1 MNDVRTVR
9 AFIRSRGRGPTS
21 WSDRYVSLF
30 ALTVAAAVLADP
42 LTGAFA
48 KLTAISRQVDPSRLG
63 AGIALVALAYAGF
76 LSLARRVGPVVL
88 PAADAAWLLRSPLP
102 RRDVLRRTSAIL
114 LAVSLASGAALSL
127 ALFAVLAGSAAHGT
141 LVLAT
146 AVLVGLSA
154 AVGGMAAAV
163 VAQSSPTWE
172 SWLRGAVVSLVVA
185 AVLTAVAGSGPGRQ
199 VLTAVTPTGP
209 GRQVLAAV
217 TGAPRSLGATPAGL
231 SAAAALLLVRQA
243 WRALG
248 RIHVSSLLATSTRAG
263 HVAAAAVVMDP
274 GALTWAAEDNHWRA
288 RALRSRPWPALLSRG
303 APWARHA
310 VSAPLALAWH
320 DWRRLARRPGRLAAL
335 LGTAALPAL
344 AAQAQGGLSAVAV
357 AVLAA
362 GALTAAAVCTAGA
375 RRDGEDPGLARLFG
389 VNPRAVLAA
398 RALLPALMSAAWLTF
413 ALGVLTVTGALTGS
427 WWLLGPLAAP
437 ALAAGALR
445 MARRRPIDHSMP
457 VIDTPSGA
465 VPTGWVVWAFTGVDV
480 AAIGC
485 APMLYALAVQ
495 PPDTGA
501 FVTAQ
506 AVSGFAV
513 LAAFLLGAKTGVRR
527 G

>member
-1 MNDVRTVR
+1 VNDVRTAR

-30 ALTVAAAVLADP
+30 TLTVAAAVLADP
-42 LTGAFA
+42 LTTAFA
-48 KLTAISRQVDPSRLG
+48 ALTATSRQVDPSRLG

-88 PAADAAWLLRSPLP
+88 PATDAAWLLLSPLP
-102 RRDVLRRTSAIL
+102 RRNVLRRTSAIL
-114 LAVSLASGAALSL
+114 LAASLASGAGLSL
-127 ALFAVLAGSAAHGT
+127 ALFAVLAGSAGHDT
-141 LVLAT
+141 LVLAV

-199 VLTAVTPTGP
+199 VL
-209 GRQVLAAV
+209 AAV
-217 TGAPRSLGATPAGL
+217 TGAPRSLGAALAGL
-231 SAAAALLLVRQA
+231 SAAAALLLVLQA

-263 HVAAAAVVMDP
+263 HLAAAAVVMDP

-288 RALRSRPWPALLSRG
+288 RVLRSRPWPALLSRG
-303 APWARHA
+303 APWPRHV
-310 VSAPLALAWH
+310 VSAPMALAWH
-320 DWRRLARRPGRLAAL
+320 DWRRLARRPGRLTAL

-357 AVLAA
+357 TVLTA

-389 VNPRAVLAA
+389 VNARAVLAA
-398 RALLPALMSAAWLTF
+398 RALLPALMSAAWLTL
-413 ALGVLTVTGALTGS
+413 ALGVLTVTGALTGP

-465 VPTGWVVWAFTGVDV
+465 VPTGWVVWALTGVDV

-485 APMLYALAVQ
+485 APMLYALAVR
-495 PPDTGA
+495 PPDTDA
-501 FVTAQ
+501 FVAAQ
-506 AVSGFAV
+506 AVCGIAV